1 MSSQFAAVNREAIW
15 VALFNHLAAPAAALT
30 APPWAPNTVYQVGQ
44 IVVANPP
51 GEPCH
56 LQQVVTAGTSS
67 SSIPAFNFTGETTPE
82 GPTTLVW
89 QDLGPGFVTM
99 GRKHKKPP
107 ALTRAEQS
115 ALFVVQAKE
124 THIPQGPPG
133 MPPKLVLHGFLIVY
147 LLGPTVNEL
156 IGEETWLAATELNGL
171 FTAIDNAFQPDHISS
186 GKFTLGGLV
195 THCWIQGDASQDPGI
210 LGPQCAAIKPLHI
223 LID

>member
-1 MSSQFAAVNREAIW
+1 MNSQFAGVNREAIW
-15 VALFNHLAAPAAALT
+15 LALFNHLTAPAAGLT
-30 APPWAPNTVYQVGQ
+30 APLWAPNTAYEVGQ
-44 IVVANPP
+44 IVIANAP
-51 GEPCH
+51 GLPCH

-67 SSIPAFNFTGETTPE
+67 PSIPTFSYTDGTTPDGE
-82 GPTTLVW
+82 TLVW
-89 QDLGPGFVTM
+89 QDLGPGFASV

-107 ALTRAEQS
+107 TLVRAEQS
-115 ALFVVQAKE
+115 ALFVIQAKE

-133 MPPKLVLHGFLIVY
+133 MPQKLVLHGFLIIY
-147 LLGPTVNEL
+147 LLGPTVIEL
-156 IGEETWLAATELNGL
+156 IGDETWLAATELNGL
-171 FTAIDNAFQPDHISS
+171 STAIDNAFQPDHISS

>member
-1 MSSQFAAVNREAIW
+1 MTQFAGVNREAIW
-15 VALFNHLAAPAAALT
+15 LALFNHLSAPAAALT
-30 APPWAPNTVYQVGQ
+30 APLWAPNTAFEVGQ
-44 IVVANPP
+44 VVIGNPP

-56 LQQVVTAGTSS
+56 LQQVVAAGTSS
-67 SSIPAFNFTGETTPE
+67 PSIPAFNFTGGTTADGLE
-82 GPTTLVW
+82 LVW
-89 QDLGPGFVTM
+89 QDLGPGFAAM

-107 ALTRAEQS
+107 TLTRAEQS
-115 ALFVVQAKE
+115 SLFVVQAKE

-133 MPPKLVLHGFLIVY
+133 MPQKLVLHGFLIIY
-147 LLGPTVNEL
+147 LLGPTVIEN
-156 IGEETWLAATELNGL
+156 IGDETWLAATELNGL
-171 FTAIDNAFQPDHISS
+171 STAIDNAFQPDHVSS